1 MIYIDLDADLNM
13 EDDDGRNLARI
24 PPSATQPIVGSVLVA
39 GRPHFWSWVVIDEV
53 ADGIAYFHQVSAR
66 HAATIAQLV
75 VTTVQTA
82 V

>member
-24 PPSATQPIVGSVLVA
+24 PESGAQPSVGSVLVA
-39 GRPHFWSWVVIDEV
+39 GRPGFYSWVVIDEV
-53 ADGIAYFHQVSAR
+53 TDGVAYFHQVSAR
-66 HAATIAQLV
+66 QAATIAPL
-75 VTTVQTA
+75 VTTTPTA